1 MRDESPDWT
10 QESVAGDGKL
20 DEWGIMR
27 NTRVIAASREEPE
40 EECSVGLL
48 KVRGI
53 FDARR
58 RCQKQGD
65 TYMGRPA
72 VIALTLT

>member
-1 MRDESPDWT
+1 
-10 QESVAGDGKL
+10 VAGDGKL

-58 RCQKQGD
+58 RWKQGD